1 MPTTSPA
8 SPPVRPAG
16 RAAPKRATGLLA
28 CAALL
33 ALGSSAVQAQDG
45 RRDTGRSDTGRSD
58 ARALPAPS
66 IYLLPLRSL
75 APQPRPTTLA
85 ADSADTTD
93 SADRTADAA
102 AVSPPR
108 SLFGVGSAL
117 SRASLVQMPSE
128 NVVPGRYTRPRYAL
142 GFRSNAMK
150 NLAQGMGLDAEHC
163 LAPLVRARVTLS
175 QNGDTGGRLMIF
187 ARCTLR

>member
-33 ALGSSAVQAQDG
+33 ALGSGAVQAQDG
-45 RRDTGRSDTGRSD
+45 RRDTGRSDTGRSDTGRSD

-75 APQPRPTTLA
+75 APQPRPA
-85 ADSADTTD
+85 ALGTD

-128 NVVPGRYTRPRYAL
+128 NVIPGRYARPRYAL

>member
-45 RRDTGRSDTGRSD
+45 RRDTGRSDTDRSD

-75 APQPRPTTLA
+75 APQPRPTALG
-85 ADSADTTD
+85 TD

-128 NVVPGRYTRPRYAL
+128 NVIPGRYARPRYAL

>member
-1 MPTTSPA
+1 MPTTSPV

-45 RRDTGRSDTGRSD
+45 RRDTGRSDARS
-58 ARALPAPS
+58 LPAPS

-75 APQPRPTTLA
+75 APQPRPTALG
-85 ADSADTTD
+85 TD
-93 SADRTADAA
+93 AADRTADAA
-102 AVSPPR
+102 AASPPR